1 MISISVKYVSTII
14 LHTML
19 YSLDAPCEHD
29 HAVVDVNAIITILLQ
44 IIREEYYHYAIKPG
58 EM

>member
-44 IIREEYYHYAIKPG
+44 I
-58 EM
+58 